1 MRYNKTVVNVA
12 SVGVITVLLF
22 GSLVFGK
29 AEPVSSTADQSTVI
43 TVTSGMTANEI
54 GQLLYERGIIKSII
68 FFRVIAKMEHIDS
81 SLQAGEY
88 AFTSNMSISQIV
100 SMLSKGETAYQQITV
115 PEGFTV
121 NQIASLIEEKHIG
134 NSEKFKAAA
143 QGYAPYDYMGAKD
156 GMTYRSEGY
165 VFPDTYRIPRG
176 ATEEQILNMMV
187 KQFDRRFSP
196 AMRERAGQLGLSIH
210 EVITLASLVE
220 KEAQLDSERP
230 IIAGVFINRLK
241 RGMPLQSCATIQY
254 ILGFPKE
261 ELSVEDTQIRSPYNT
276 YQNAGLPPGPIANPG
291 LASINAV
298 LYPEASDY
306 LYFVA
311 DKQGTHHFSKTYEE
325 HLANIELVRK

>member
-1 MRYNKTVVNVA
+1 MVR
-12 SVGVITVLLF
+12 
-22 GSLVFGK
+22 
-29 AEPVSSTADQSTVI
+29 
-43 TVTSGMTANEI
+43 TANEI

-68 FFRVIAKMEHIDS
+68 FRVIAKMEHIDS

-230 IIAGVFINRLK
+230 IIAVFINRLK
-241 RGMPLQSCATIQY
+241 RGMPLQSCYNPIY
-254 ILGFPKE
+254 FGF
-261 ELSVEDTQIRSPYNT
+261 SQRRIVC
-276 YQNAGLPPGPIANPG
+276 
-291 LASINAV
+291 
-298 LYPEASDY
+298 
-306 LYFVA
+306 
-311 DKQGTHHFSKTYEE
+311 
-325 HLANIELVRK
+325 